1 MFFWGT
7 GVWQYGLEIGIF
19 CLGSQTWS
27 CCAAN
32 LGVWLWQPNMLHGSL
47 CKAHPAVFLA
57 GVIFWASMTDKK
69 ETARGADERRRE
81 AQIRQASA
89 ELMYLGCLLFR
100 MLINQASIWIHRPTV
115 RQAGTKSNTNTPE
128 ATSDIGSC
136 LSAAACEEK
145 VKDNQHNRNH
155 FYSTVAVQKS
165 GVKCQ

>member
-100 MLINQASIWIHRPTV
+100 IALERFCCLHLGDQFWAAAQTHQQATSDVGTCLSGMGEGFTLINQRL
-115 RQAGTKSNTNTPE
+115 G
-128 ATSDIGSC
+128 
-136 LSAAACEEK
+136 
-145 VKDNQHNRNH
+145 
-155 FYSTVAVQKS
+155 F
-165 GVKCQ
+165 